1 MADGGGPADVISQFE
16 TNSNHSA
23 SFSALLV
30 SIALSIGSP
39 QQKSQIVL
47 PILLSTWRSL
57 CPSFILGPERGPSDG
72 SGFSVSRQPQR

>member
-30 SIALSIGSP
+30 SLDCSFNWFSPAKVSNCSANFAQHLEVALSIVYPRPRAGA
-39 QQKSQIVL
+39 Q
-47 PILLSTWRSL
+47 
-57 CPSFILGPERGPSDG
+57 
-72 SGFSVSRQPQR
+72 